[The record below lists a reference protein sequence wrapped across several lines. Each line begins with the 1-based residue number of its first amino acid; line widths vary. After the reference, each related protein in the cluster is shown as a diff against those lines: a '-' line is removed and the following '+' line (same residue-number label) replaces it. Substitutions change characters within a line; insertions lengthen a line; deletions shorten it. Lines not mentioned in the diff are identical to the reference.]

1 MDTSYEIDK
10 LDRQILSFLLKDS
23 RTSFEE
29 MARHLIVSGG
39 TIHVRVNKLKKM
51 GIIKGSKILID
62 HEKLGLGVC
71 SFIGINL
78 KQAGDYHRVLEKL
91 KKMPEIT
98 EVHYTTGHYS
108 LFVKVLTKSIRDL
121 HLFISEKLQHLI
133 EISSTETFISLDVP
147 VNRDVELL

>member
-10 LDRQILSFLLKDS
+10 LDRQILSILLKDS
-23 RTSFEE
+23 RASFEE
-29 MARHLIVSGG
+29 MARQLVVSGG

-51 GIIKGSKILID
+51 GAIKGSKILID
-62 HEKLGLGVC
+62 YEKLGIGVC

-78 KQAGDYHRVLEKL
+78 KQAGDYHKVLGKL
-91 KKMPEIT
+91 EKMPEIT
-98 EVHYTTGHYS
+98 EVHYTTGHYG

-121 HLFISEKLQHLI
+121 HLFISTKLQHLT

-147 VNRDVELL
+147 IDRDIELL